1 MGHRR
6 VADRIASAPTCRCRL
21 DNIPGTS
28 DGAARSI
35 SPHRWA
41 AGGAEGIRASSPAG
55 ETWMSEPVGADLPE
69 ARDGEGQLSKD
80 ALRSP
85 ELQAGNA
92 PKCHRTRLPATAQM
106 LRRYAVA
113 NALFAFTRAR
123 ATGGHPC
130 LTALRRPWLRA
141 DRRRLALTSM
151 SRQPATTL
159 GCPPLPRSGG
169 RDGCTSVVEAERSR
183 TAQRGFA
190 DPRVDRDV
198 AARLSEGP
206 VPAAQ
211 RCGEIERAA
220 PSEVPG
226 VLSRRHRHAGA
237 EAMRPATRRNVS
249 NQADSYRANAPALR
263 CR

>member
-1 MGHRR
+1 
-6 VADRIASAPTCRCRL
+6 
-21 DNIPGTS
+21 
-28 DGAARSI
+28 
-35 SPHRWA
+35 
-41 AGGAEGIRASSPAG
+41 
-55 ETWMSEPVGADLPE
+55 
-69 ARDGEGQLSKD
+69 
-80 ALRSP
+80 
-85 ELQAGNA
+85 
-92 PKCHRTRLPATAQM
+92 
-106 LRRYAVA
+106 
-113 NALFAFTRAR
+113 
-123 ATGGHPC
+123 
-130 LTALRRPWLRA
+130 
-141 DRRRLALTSM
+141 M

-237 EAMRPATRRNVS
+237 ETMRPAPRRNVS

-263 CR
+263 CRSRSLDRTGTCSRIIKPRCQGAVPHCTWPPAAAQVQGLNCEWIRRSARRGCLLGLKLG